1 MDEQKKL
8 ETVTINGVTLKL
20 ADLPDTEKK
29 MVSLFMV
36 WSQEEAKLQ
45 DDLVKIQ
52 AAKRDITRELGER
65 VAQMQKAAGAIV
77 KDEPVVESGEPPAA

>member
-36 WSQEEAKLQ
+36 WSQEESKLQ
-45 DDLVKIQ
+45 DDLVKVQ

-65 VAQMQKAAGAIV
+65 VAQIQKAADAIV
-77 KDEPVVESGEPPAA
+77 KDPVEVVGEPPAA